1 MNISKKEISIFIE
14 IVFGI
19 LFAIFFLP
27 YFYDNRFE
35 IYDFDTSIIKLV
47 KIIVFSIIYFSLAYT
62 LLEIFIRKKVINDER
77 EILID
82 LKSYKLGYLLYEISL
97 FSFIGIV
104 ISSQMYQNNGGL
116 VFLVVLWLVLV
127 SFIKSVYKLYLYILG
142 YLKSIY

>member
-35 IYDFDTSIIKLV
+35 IYDLDTSMIKLV
-47 KIIVFSIIYFSLAYT
+47 EIIAFSIIYFSLTYT

-77 EILID
+77 DTLID
-82 LKSYKLGYLLYEISL
+82 LKSYKMGYLLYEISL

-116 VFLVVLWLVLV
+116 VFLVVLCLVLV
-127 SFIKSVYKLYLYILG
+127 SFIKSVYQLYLYRT
-142 YLKSIY
+142 S

>member
-47 KIIVFSIIYFSLAYT
+47 EIIVFSIIYFSLTYT

-77 EILID
+77 DTLID
-82 LKSYKLGYLLYEISL
+82 LKSYKMGYLLYEISL

-116 VFLVVLWLVLV
+116 VFLVVLCLVLV
-127 SFIKSVYKLYLYILG
+127 SFIKSVYQFYLYRT
-142 YLKSIY
+142 S

>member
-47 KIIVFSIIYFSLAYT
+47 KIIVFSIIYFSLTYT

-77 EILID
+77 DTLID
-82 LKSYKLGYLLYEISL
+82 LKSYKMGYLLYEISL

-127 SFIKSVYKLYLYILG
+127 SFIKSVYQLYLYRT
-142 YLKSIY
+142 S